1 MMQNI
6 TSNSQFSFVLQ
17 FAKTFIVDYHFEEVQ
32 HFKVS
37 IYDVDDKRHLDDLT
51 KHDFIGEAMFKLAD
65 IVTAGK
71 SLTKKL
77 SSASK

>member
-1 MMQNI
+1 MI
-6 TSNSQFSFVLQ
+6 LALQFIIFLQ

-32 HFKVS
+32 QFKVS
-37 IYDVDDKRHLDDLT
+37 IYDLDDKRHLDDLT
-51 KHDFIGEAMFKLAD
+51 KHDFLGEAVFTLAD
-65 IVTAGK
+65 VVTAGR